1 MVDKTEGV
9 IMNGQSR
16 EIGNIGHTRH
26 TKRQN
31 PGLNPCVRERWL
43 VPVCYKTLPCY
54 SYNKYVFDATM
65 SKQTQIT

>member
-26 TKRQN
+26 QY
-31 PGLNPCVRERWL
+31 PGLNPCVPEWWL

-54 SYNKYVFDATM
+54 SYNKYVFDATT